1 MLEPL
6 DRLRANAEGLPPAR
20 PELAAYLEKV
30 RERAY
35 TITDADVE
43 QLKAG
48 GLSEYE
54 IFEQTVGV
62 AIREGFRR
70 LDAARAVIR

>member
-70 LDAARAVIR
+70 LDAARAVIG